1 MEGGEYVLCEF
12 TGIRRIYH
20 EFYLLEDMQMPK
32 DYYRAGKKVDKLK
45 EELKKHIESTNANEL
60 IESLENAYLDM
71 SSIDSEQ
78 SFVNGFSFA
87 TKLVSEAFLQGKKN
101 AGD

>member
-1 MEGGEYVLCEF
+1 MCES

-32 DYYRAGKKVDKLK
+32 DYYIISRKVDDLK
-45 EELKKHIESTNANEL
+45 EDLKKHIESSKANEL

-78 SFVNGFSFA
+78 SFVDGFSLA
-87 TKLVSEAFLQGKKN
+87 TKLVSEAFLRRKKN
-101 AGD
+101 ANV

>member
-1 MEGGEYVLCEF
+1 MCES

-32 DYYRAGKKVDKLK
+32 DYYRISRKVDDLK
-45 EELKKHIESTNANEL
+45 ENLKKHIETPKANEL
-60 IESLENAYLDM
+60 IETLENAYLDM

-78 SFVNGFSFA
+78 SFVDGFSLA
-87 TKLVSEAFLQGKKN
+87 TKLVSEAFLQRKKN
-101 AGD
+101 ADG

>member
-1 MEGGEYVLCEF
+1 MLCEP

-32 DYYRAGKKVDKLK
+32 DYYKTSKKVDKLK
-45 EELKKHIESTNANEL
+45 EELKKHIESTNTNEL

-78 SFVNGFSFA
+78 SFINGFSLA

-101 AGD
+101 ARN